1 MARPR
6 SFDESQVLEGAVA
19 MFREQGY
26 EGTSVPDLTAKLG
39 ICRQSLY
46 KTFGDKHGLYLKV
59 LENWG
64 QQEVDAN
71 LELLA
76 APGSPL
82 ENVRTLIRGFAAM
95 ATTCPNE
102 GCLTVTA
109 MVETRADAEALAIVE
124 GHVDSLEQGFRMAL
138 EKAREEGELR
148 SDARPDRLARSLT
161 TAVYGMGVLT
171 RLPGSGPRIA
181 DAVSVMLETLEAATP
196 HPGR

>member
-6 SFDESQVLEGAVA
+6 SFDETEVLEGAVA

-26 EGTSVPDLTAKLG
+26 EGTSVPELTARLG

-64 QQEVDAN
+64 QREVDAK
-71 LELLA
+71 LALLA

-82 ENVRTLIRGFAAM
+82 ENVRTLIRGMAAM
-95 ATTCPNE
+95 ATSCPSE

-109 MVETRADAEALAIVE
+109 MVENRDDAEALAIVE
-124 GHVDSLEQGFRMAL
+124 GQVNSLEQGFRMAL
-138 EKAREEGELR
+138 ENAQGLGELR
-148 SDARPDRLARSLT
+148 PEARPARLARSLT
-161 TAVYGMGVLT
+161 TAVYGIGLLT

-181 DAVSVMLETLEAATP
+181 DAVSVILETLDTAT
-196 HPGR
+196 

>member
-6 SFDESQVLEGAVA
+6 SFDETEVLEGAVA

-26 EGTSVPDLTAKLG
+26 EGTSVPDLTARLG

-64 QQEVDAN
+64 QREVDAK
-71 LELLA
+71 LALLA

-82 ENVRTLIRGFAAM
+82 ENVRTLIRGMAAM
-95 ATTCPNE
+95 ATSCPSE

-109 MVETRADAEALAIVE
+109 MVENRDDAEALAIVE
-124 GHVDSLEQGFRMAL
+124 AQVNSLEQGFRMAL
-138 EKAREEGELR
+138 ENAQGLSELR
-148 SDARPDRLARSLT
+148 PEVRPARLARSLT
-161 TAVYGMGVLT
+161 TAVYGIGLLT

-181 DAVSVMLETLEAATP
+181 DAVSVILETLDTAT
-196 HPGR
+196 